1 MVENDSPN
9 APYKNT
15 IEEAVNSF
23 NDRAIRWRAS
33 KSGLTPGEVKRN
45 LAADSVG

>member
-1 MVENDSPN
+1 MVENDSRN

-23 NDRAIRWRAS
+23 NDRAIRRYAS
-33 KSGLTPGEVKRN
+33 KSGLTLGEVKRN
-45 LAADSVG
+45 LAAESVG

>member
-1 MVENDSPN
+1 MVENDTAN

-23 NDRAIRWRAS
+23 NARIIKWYAS

-45 LAADSVG
+45 LAAESVG